1 MNIVHGKQIF
11 ESLEELVKPEHTA
24 VLVVDM
30 QNDLVSLEG
39 LSARRGG
46 NPSAQ
51 RDIIPALQNLLKAA
65 RKSRTSVVY
74 IQVVTETNFASMHPA
89 SLLPHAASLAS
100 RPPPLP
106 TAHGLLPSTNFSLF
120 PNLNCFNRYYL

>member
-74 IQVVTETNFASMHPA
+74 L
-89 SLLPHAASLAS
+89 SLIHI
-100 RPPPLP
+100 
-106 TAHGLLPSTNFSLF
+106 
-120 PNLNCFNRYYL
+120 